1 MVKHIVMWKFRE
13 GAEEKAEEFLSG
25 LKALNGQID
34 VIRSMEVGKNE
45 LEKNDCGTV
54 LIATFDSFEDLEK
67 YKTDP
72 RHVAVSK
79 LCKEIRESRHAVD
92 FEF

>member
-13 GAEEKAEEFLSG
+13 GTEEKAEEFLSG

-45 LEKNDCGTV
+45 LKKNDCGAV
-54 LIATFDSFEDLEK
+54 LIATLDCFEDLEK

-72 RHVAVSK
+72 RHVAVSN

>member
-1 MVKHIVMWKFRE
+1 MEIQGRHRRE
-13 GAEEKAEEFLSG
+13 SRGVFKRFE
-25 LKALNGQID
+25 
-34 VIRSMEVGKNE
+34 VIRSMEVGRNV
-45 LEKNDCGTV
+45 LENNDCSAV
-54 LIATFDSFEDLEK
+54 LIATFDSFDDLEK

>member
-1 MVKHIVMWKFRE
+1 MVKHIVMWKFME
-13 GAEEKAEEFLSG
+13 GTEEKAEEFLNG
-25 LKALNGQID
+25 LKALNGQIE
-34 VIRSMEVGKNE
+34 VIRSMEVGANV
-45 LEKNDCGTV
+45 LEKNDCGAV

-79 LCKEIRESRHAVD
+79 LCKDIRESRHAVD
-92 FEF
+92 FNF

>member
-13 GAEEKAEEFLSG
+13 GTEEKAEEFLTG

-45 LEKNDCGTV
+45 LEKNDCGAV

-79 LCKEIRESRHAVD
+79 FCKEIRESRHAVD

>member
-1 MVKHIVMWKFRE
+1 MVKHIVMWKFKE
-13 GAEEKAEEFLSG
+13 GTEEKAEEFLNG
-25 LKALNGQID
+25 LKALNGQIE
-34 VIRSMEVGKNE
+34 VIRSMEVGKNVF
-45 LEKNDCGTV
+45 EKNDCGAA
-54 LIATFDSFEDLEK
+54 LIATFDSFDDLEK

>member
-1 MVKHIVMWKFRE
+1 MVKHIVMWKFKE
-13 GAEEKAEEFLSG
+13 GTEEKAEEFLTG

-45 LEKNDCGTV
+45 FEKNDCGAV